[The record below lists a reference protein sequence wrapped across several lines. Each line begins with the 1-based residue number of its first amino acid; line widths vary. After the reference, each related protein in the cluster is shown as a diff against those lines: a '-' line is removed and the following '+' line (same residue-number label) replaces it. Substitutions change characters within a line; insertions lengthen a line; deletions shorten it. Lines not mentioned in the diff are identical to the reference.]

1 MKAAPQAAPHA
12 PPAPHGCAPSSK
24 QLRFRFK
31 GTLRVMAS
39 SWGTVRSYRLSACTA
54 AGAARQALRR
64 RCQQANGWPPGL
76 PLLPLLPPFPQ
87 APCPTPNTHTRQ
99 ACACVVRYALRTAD
113 CPHLGASLEVVGAAG
128 SGTKHRWRGPSA
140 AHLPPLSTP
149 PCLFTMQL
157 GSGRAWSC
165 PSPFSRRDRRERH
178 PPLAQAYHLLLPAQV
193 TSSCLLGPLSRSDW
207 CEGFR
212 RGGRR
217 LGRFA
222 VPAPRQ
228 AWTG

>member
-1 MKAAPQAAPHA
+1 MAGPVEPIDCASPAAVPNPLRCSRKTEPLSNKSEQVTVQAAQCALGNSREAPLAGMTSGGPSLKAAPQAAPHA

-149 PCLFTMQL
+149 PCLFTCM
-157 GSGRAWSC
+157 
-165 PSPFSRRDRRERH
+165 
-178 PPLAQAYHLLLPAQV
+178 
-193 TSSCLLGPLSRSDW
+193 
-207 CEGFR
+207 
-212 RGGRR
+212 GRR
-217 LGRFA
+217 ISSAKRSLS
-222 VPAPRQ
+222 
-228 AWTG
+228 